1 MASGR
6 FLPPPPLAAAAA
18 LAGIAVLCA
27 AAAALS
33 AAAPLPQAAHAAA
46 APNGTYYL
54 EGVGYANSGEGP
66 PSPSQFGLAVSSGPA
81 DPAGRS
87 DVAIGGGVVSLGGA
101 DYVADGLDASL
112 LRGGDL
118 IRISGTATGR
128 SGATVEIGILGKLV
142 QDGLAGSS
150 YLFTGR
156 IAEGGVQY
164 RALYSSLASPV
175 GGGAGPAGG
184 AAPAPAA
191 GAGPAGAQDGVTL
204 RILPG
209 SSDRGQG
216 SYSDRTGAA
225 MSSAPAGYFEPTRLS
240 IEPGTPVTVVNGDS
254 VPHRLVS
261 GTASGSTS
269 RGALVV
275 CDKPAEDAPPGSGRA
290 QGCTFTMDGRIDTG
304 EIAPGASAV
313 AVFSERALYRLAD
326 PGYAW
331 MSIDVFA
338 FGGARR

>member
-6 FLPPPPLAAAAA
+6 SPPPPPLAAAAA

-54 EGVGYANSGEGP
+54 EGVGYATSDEGP

-87 DVAIGGGVVSLGGA
+87 DIAIGGGVVSFGGA

-156 IAEGGVQY
+156 IAGGGVQY
-164 RALYSSLASPV
+164 KALYSSLASPV
-175 GGGAGPAGG
+175 GGGAPA
-184 AAPAPAA
+184 AAA
-191 GAGPAGAQDGVTL
+191 GAGPAGAQDGVIL

-254 VPHRLVS
+254 VAHRLVS
-261 GTASGSTS
+261 GTASGSTN

-275 CDKPAEDAPPGSGRA
+275 CDKPAEDAAPGSGRA

-338 FGGARR
+338 FGGARQ

>member
-6 FLPPPPLAAAAA
+6 APPPPPLAAAAA

-27 AAAALS
+27 AAAALA

-54 EGVGYANSGEGP
+54 EGVGYAAPGEGS
-66 PSPSQFGLAVSSGPA
+66 PSPSQFGLAVSAGPA

-87 DVAIGGGVVSLGGA
+87 DVAIGGGVVSLGGV
-101 DYVADGLDASL
+101 DYAADGLDASL

-118 IRISGTATGR
+118 IRISGTAAGR
-128 SGATVEIGILGKLV
+128 SGTAVEIGILGKLV
-142 QDGLAGSS
+142 HDGPAGST

-164 RALYSSLASPV
+164 RALYSTLASPV
-175 GGGAGPAGG
+175 GGAGAGQ
-184 AAPAPAA
+184 APA
-191 GAGPAGAQDGVTL
+191 AGPAGAQDGETL

-209 SSDRGQG
+209 SSDRGRG

-225 MSSAPAGYFEPTRLS
+225 LSSAPAGYFEPTRLS

-261 GTASGSTS
+261 GTASGSTN
-269 RGALVV
+269 RGAHVV

-290 QGCTFTMDGRIDTG
+290 QQGCTFIMDGRIDTG

-313 AVFSERALYRLAD
+313 AVFSERALYRLTD

-331 MSIDVFA
+331 MGIDVFA
-338 FGGARR
+338 FGGARQ

>member
-1 MASGR
+1 M
-6 FLPPPPLAAAAA
+6 
-18 LAGIAVLCA
+18 
-27 AAAALS
+27 
-33 AAAPLPQAAHAAA
+33 
-46 APNGTYYL
+46 
-54 EGVGYANSGEGP
+54 
-66 PSPSQFGLAVSSGPA
+66 
-81 DPAGRS
+81 
-87 DVAIGGGVVSLGGA
+87 
-101 DYVADGLDASL
+101 
-112 LRGGDL
+112 
-118 IRISGTATGR
+118 
-128 SGATVEIGILGKLV
+128 
-142 QDGLAGSS
+142 
-150 YLFTGR
+150 
-156 IAEGGVQY
+156 
-164 RALYSSLASPV
+164 
-175 GGGAGPAGG
+175 
-184 AAPAPAA
+184 
-191 GAGPAGAQDGVTL
+191 TL